1 MIPTLCFGGPQIGNF
16 DSQISCLWLKMLS
29 IPNIRPF
36 QLLLWKVFL
45 FILKI
50 GQDMLV
56 KSTQNDKRFSI
67 WKDISQNDLLQ
78 QNEANKW
85 SEQKFKKTMTLSKTC
100 IMYLKLPEIFFCFVF
115 ENLFDLR
122 ITKVRA
128 NKIKMIIV
136 LYNHKIRSDIV

>member
-1 MIPTLCFGGPQIGNF
+1 MIRDFQFEKIF
-16 DSQISCLWLKMLS
+16 LKM
-29 IPNIRPF
+29 ICFNRMR
-36 QLLLWKVFL
+36 QTNRV
-45 FILKI
+45 
-50 GQDMLV
+50 
-56 KSTQNDKRFSI
+56 
-67 WKDISQNDLLQ
+67 
-78 QNEANKW
+78 NKN
-85 SEQKFKKTMTLSKTC
+85 FKKTMTLSKTC

>member
-1 MIPTLCFGGPQIGNF
+1 M
-16 DSQISCLWLKMLS
+16 
-29 IPNIRPF
+29 
-36 QLLLWKVFL
+36 
-45 FILKI
+45 
-50 GQDMLV
+50 
-56 KSTQNDKRFSI
+56 
-67 WKDISQNDLLQ
+67 LQ

-128 NKIKMIIV
+128 NEIKMIIV